1 MGENV
6 VYSRTANIGFF
17 GLWRSFV
24 SHLWSCF
31 SLHLQVLSSEEES
44 KRKAQGLLPSPP
56 ALGNTNGVQ
65 VVTGGTNLTSA
76 AVTSQE
82 NHNPGAADIHVST
95 DLEEGEL
102 DFARTPSPPVQTTP
116 AHSSSHGV
124 HPSLGP
130 SLLPAPLLGRQPHLT
145 QVKAYV
151 SLSHQSSRALIECWT
166 KKT

>member
-1 MGENV
+1 M
-6 VYSRTANIGFF
+6 
-17 GLWRSFV
+17 
-24 SHLWSCF
+24 
-31 SLHLQVLSSEEES
+31 HLQVLSSEEES

-116 AHSSSHGV
+116 ASHSSGHGV

-151 SLSHQSSRALIECWT
+151 SLALT
-166 KKT
+166 KAVGP